1 MKINVGNADKTIRIV
16 LGIVIIA
23 LGFYYESYWG
33 AIGLIPLITGIIG
46 TCPIYSL
53 FNLSTAPGSKTKTKQ
68 SI

>member
-1 MKINVGNADKTIRIV
+1 MKINVGNSDKTIRII

-53 FNLSTAPGSKTKTKQ
+53 FNLSTTRGSKNEQ

>member
-1 MKINVGNADKTIRIV
+1 MKFNVGRADKIIRIV

-23 LGFYYESYWG
+23 FGFYYESYWG

-53 FNLSTAPGSKTKTKQ
+53 FKVSTAPGSKTKTKQ